1 MSTYD
6 DILFRLIDIMKD
18 ISNLKTT
25 CSNLDNRIVA
35 LENSKADI
43 DAVKQNVVDLQ
54 SWEAT
59 AKQQITDLDNRVTA
73 LEGK

>member
-1 MSTYD
+1 MQ
-6 DILFRLIDIMKD
+6 L
-18 ISNLKTT
+18 
-25 CSNLDNRIVA
+25 
-35 LENSKADI
+35 SK